1 MMDWSF
7 QRFQLTLTGLWWGWG
22 LLLFLLLVALSS
34 QSAIFGDEAG
44 AAWQWFLP
52 NITPSMGL
60 VGAAAYARRKTADVD
75 AAVVKPLFLMALIVS
90 VAYLLLLTISL
101 LGVFY
106 STDPLAWLGKSN
118 LWLGPLQGLAASAL
132 AVFFAK

>member
-1 MMDWSF
+1 MS
-7 QRFQLTLTGLWWGWG
+7 QNLVRYQLTLTVLWWGWG

-34 QSAIFGDEAG
+34 QSAIFGDDAS

-52 NITPSMGL
+52 NVTPSMGL
-60 VGAAAYARRKTADVD
+60 VGAAAYARRKAADVD
-75 AAVVKPLFLMALIVS
+75 PAVIRPLFLLALIVS
-90 VAYLLLLTISL
+90 AVYLVLLTISL
-101 LGVFY
+101 VGVFF
-106 STDPLAWLGKSN
+106 SAQPLAWLGKSN

>member
-1 MMDWSF
+1 MTGSLT
-7 QRFQLTLTGLWWGWG
+7 RYQLTLTILWWGWG
-22 LLLFLLLVALSS
+22 LLLFILLVALSS
-34 QSAIFGDEAG
+34 QSAIFGDQTS

-60 VGAAAYARRKTADVD
+60 VGAAAYARRKTADIEP
-75 AAVVKPLFLMALIVS
+75 AVIKPLFLMAVIVS
-90 VAYLLLLTISL
+90 GVYLVLLTVAL
-101 LGVFY
+101 LGVFF
-106 STDPLAWLGKSN
+106 SAQPLAWLGKSN

>member
-7 QRFQLTLTGLWWGWG
+7 NRFQLTLTGLWWGWG

-34 QSAIFGDEAG
+34 QSAIFGDEVSS
-44 AAWQWFLP
+44 AWQWFLP

-75 AAVVKPLFLMALIVS
+75 LAVIKPLFLMAVIVS
-90 VAYLLLLTISL
+90 AVYLLLLTVSL
-101 LGVFY
+101 IGVFF
-106 STDPLAWLGKSN
+106 SANPLGWLGKSN

>member
-1 MMDWSF
+1 MT
-7 QRFQLTLTGLWWGWG
+7 QNLARYQLTLTVLWWGWG

-34 QSAIFGDEAG
+34 QSAIFGDDAS

-52 NITPSMGL
+52 NVTPSMGL
-60 VGAAAYARRKTADVD
+60 VGAAAYARRKAADVD
-75 AAVVKPLFLMALIVS
+75 PAVIRPLFLLALIVS
-90 VAYLLLLTISL
+90 AVYLVLLTVSL
-101 LGVFY
+101 VGVFF
-106 STDPLAWLGKSN
+106 SAQPLAWLGKSN